1 MELQLFFQSW
11 LPFIYLY
18 GIGGI
23 FFFSG
28 MYIIHKSG
36 ALNIKKRNH
45 KFWVKVLYGGYFFF
59 MFLHAFLI
67 ISALYL

>member
-28 MYIIHKSG
+28 MYIIDKSG